1 MSQRER
7 ATELIFK
14 LQAVK
19 EPLDGLRQPLWAEL
33 KELLASVSVRE
44 QELRQEIKAVQDQ
57 VAPLDIIM
65 ADISRAGNYKSE
77 AGAKLLLDELEEK
90 ANGFTN

>member
-7 ATELIFK
+7 ATELVFK

-19 EPLDGLRQPLWAEL
+19 QVLDDERQPLWAEL

-44 QELRQEIKAVQDQ
+44 QELRQEIKAVQDK
-57 VAPLDIIM
+57 VSPLDRLM
-65 ADISRAGNYKSE
+65 TDISRAGKYKSE
-77 AGAKLLLDELEEK
+77 TGAKLLLDELEEQ